1 MQLISASIMSANE
14 NAHEEL
20 SRSARYDQNT
30 ELCVAVEST

>member
-1 MQLISASIMSANE
+1 MQLISQSIVKANE

-20 SRSARYDQNT
+20 SRSARYDGNA